1 MNAKETLEKAIQKA
15 IDGGWTFFGKYKPG
29 MKFFADAKSLDTGEI
44 QITLELDREGSFK
57 NTPVWWTTHHPVVI
71 FSHDFA
77 KALWM
82 PGQAEQIIAYQF
94 HERLARNNEDLME
107 SGIIPIWKYHLMQMA
122 VAPDPISYLAENMP

>member
-1 MNAKETLEKAIQKA
+1 MNAKETLRNAIFKAV
-15 IDGGWTFFGKYKPG
+15 DNGWKWKGFEPYGVSIGDNLRVLMTI
-29 MKFFADAKSLDTGEI
+29 AESWEDTDDEGEI
-44 QITLELDREGSFK
+44 RNETE
-57 NTPVWWTTHHPVVI
+57 NTYA
-71 FSHDFA
+71 FSRNDLIYDHSFA